1 MSYRNLYTTVCK
13 EKQNSYH
20 DGQCHSRKLKLP
32 NIGQC
37 KNEHTQIYQLIKKHQ
52 FINPPFK
59 KQNRA
64 CDYERVI

>member
-37 KNEHTQIYQLIKKHQ
+37 KNEHTKIYY
-52 FINPPFK
+52 IN
-59 KQNRA
+59 
-64 CDYERVI
+64 